1 MTRLIVLLVASMC
14 LAPGASGQESIA
26 AGAGFTAGVLG
37 AEVTWR
43 PGGGRLR
50 IGTGA
55 GVAGFGTRVVLP
67 LSVAHG
73 PGPGAPIRTRY
84 LSAGYLLTPWEIGN
98 IDATGAF
105 VGEVGLLILHAGQ
118 RLLAD
123 VAVGAAVVHGGSW
136 GGYAAAPA
144 LRLQLGVRLDSR
156 ARESR
161 AHKPR

>member
-1 MTRLIVLLVASMC
+1 MSRLIVLLIASVFF
-14 LAPGASGQESIA
+14 APRASAQESIT
-26 AGAGFTAGVLG
+26 AGAGLTAGLLG
-37 AEVTWR
+37 AEVLWR
-43 PGGGRLR
+43 PGGGLFR

-55 GVAGFGTRVVLP
+55 GVAGFGARAVLP
-67 LSVAHG
+67 VGVSDG
-73 PGPGAPIRTRY
+73 PGWEAPTRTRY

-105 VGEVGLLILHAGQ
+105 VGEVGLQILHAGQ

-123 VAVGAAVVHGGSW
+123 VAVGAAVIHGGSW

-144 LRLQLGVRLDSR
+144 LRLQLGVRLGMPGSETR

-161 AHKPR
+161 